1 MDSIYIFDI
10 DRIYWI
16 NYIPDSLM
24 KSSIRNPLRGT
35 IVVYRSKLGN
45 PDLKKGRRRLS
56 AGRRMVF
63 SRFLPE
69 TGKNPVNP
77 VNPVRIKLK

>member
-10 DRIYWI
+10 DRIYWIYWI

-77 VNPVRIKLK
+77 VRIKLK